1 MVCFY
6 LNRNHSSTK
15 LGKYGKYVLRN
26 TPKIKMDQCWGY
38 KRICDER
45 NKVRLKATIYKFDM
59 R

>member
-6 LNRNHSSTK
+6 LNKNNSSTK

-45 NKVRLKATIYKFDM
+45 NESNHI
-59 R
+59 